1 MKQMKPFLRS
11 IDRSESLCII
21 IIGIFAIVGGI
32 ISLIWGRPVISY
44 ARPGIIM
51 ISIFMLA
58 MGLIGWK
65 KS

>member
-1 MKQMKPFLRS
+1 MVKEVLRD
-11 IDRSESLCII
+11 IDKLESLCII

-32 ISLIWGRPVISY
+32 ISLIWGKPVFSDARPVIV
-44 ARPGIIM
+44 M
-51 ISIFMLA
+51 IGIFMLT